1 MKKMHLII
9 MVAIGVVSFGG
20 TFGITFL
27 IKKAQPAV
35 AVSPVVESSEVS
47 EQSSESMHDKDYGL
61 DMSPR
66 SGRFGGNDLT
76 REMTEKQLKN
86 LIFDIRSEMKTRIKK
101 DKVSEERIELAREAL
116 KQDIEELGELREKLA
131 SAVAY
136 LKDREEGLKNL
147 MLEIDATEK
156 ANMTKIAGRYDKM
169 GSREASTIMIMMNKN
184 NQLEDVVLILYYMDD
199 KTGAKL
205 LGEIAKTEPQLA
217 SLLTVQ
223 LKRVKE
229 SG

>member
-1 MKKMHLII
+1 MS
-9 MVAIGVVSFGG
+9 AIALVSFGG
-20 TFGITFL
+20 AFGVTFL
-27 IKKAQPAV
+27 IKKSRPPVAAV
-35 AVSPVVESSEVS
+35 PVDDVSKESTQGSGS
-47 EQSSESMHDKDYGL
+47 GRDYNGDYGL

-66 SGRFGGNDLT
+66 SEQYGGHDLT

-86 LIFDIRSEMKTRIKK
+86 LIFDIRSEMKMRLAK
-101 DKVSEERIELAREAL
+101 DKVSEKRIELARDAL
-116 KQDIEELGELREKLA
+116 RQDIEELRELRENLA
-131 SAVAY
+131 SAVTY
-136 LKDREEGLKNL
+136 LKDREASLKNL
-147 MLEIDATEK
+147 MLEVATTER

-205 LGEIAKTEPQLA
+205 LGEIAKTEPLLA
-217 SLLTVQ
+217 SVLTTQ